1 MKNEYTMEFSSTDT
15 GKLKVALFYD
25 DKYQKSKTFPIL
37 VTKDELRN
45 PPPAL
50 EGMLLSLKKRF
61 NDLMIDFYESG
72 RSPLTLMF
80 QTQDKVQIP
89 IKYFESMYDYR
100 LKKWIGFI
108 DQDLTWGGITDEL
121 IANYHSFLVSENIA
135 TNTIKTYLFGLK
147 KALDTAKLKG
157 FKIDSQLYANIL
169 KPTTTQAISISIY
182 LTLDELKLMELVELS
197 AKLDA
202 VRVNFLIGAY
212 TGAPYSDFKEIKKS
226 DISSGAVKYISDKTG
241 KLTYVP
247 LHPSLPNLLARYKS
261 DISNSIM
268 NNLLPRI
275 GEIAGINS
283 IVTTI
288 RGDQKKEGMK
298 WQSIKS
304 STYKRT
310 FDINIELSGN
320 LDYIIEYKTHINS
333 TRIKDELQFLLDKD
347 LETKQLPIFSAEN
360 VISQVAEEEYLGT
373 IENKPQKPVKKAEMG
388 KDILSNQLDWIKS
401 AVKTKVQDHV
411 ENDNPFTLTKESPE
425 NILSFIM
432 QNFKNLSFFTLK
444 NEGSEN
450 IFSLGALTDSNSAF
464 TIDTDELS
472 KIEQETL
479 KSKEILSAIFGTD
492 DNNED
497 EKLSS
502 KNNQD
507 VNLRILALLLE
518 KKSWSRPDVER
529 ICKEN
534 NVIIGSTLEA
544 INDYSYHLIH
554 KIVIDE
560 ENEKI
565 YISTEYKEK
574 LLCPKI

>member
-15 GKLKVALFYD
+15 GKLKVSLFYD

-121 IANYHSFLVSENIA
+121 IANYHSFLESENIA
-135 TNTIKTYLFGLK
+135 TNTIRTYLFGLK

-157 FKIDSQLYANIL
+157 FKIDSQLYANVL

-247 LHPSLPNLLARYKS
+247 LHPSLPALLKRYKS
-261 DISNSIM
+261 DISIDQM
-268 NNLLPRI
+268 NRLLPRI

-288 RGDQKKEGMK
+288 RGDQKKEGPK
-298 WQSIKS
+298 WQFIKS
-304 STYKRT
+304 NTYRKT
-310 FDINIELSGN
+310 FDINSDLAGN
-320 LDYIIEYKTHINS
+320 LDYIIEHKTHMNS
-333 TRIKDELQFLLDKD
+333 TRINDELQLFVDKD
-347 LETKQLPIFSAEN
+347 PGTKRLQISATEK
-360 VISQVAEEEYLGT
+360 VISQEVEEELYSKEFLNP
-373 IENKPQKPVKKAEMG
+373 IEYRSQKPVKKEEQE
-388 KDILSNQLDWIKS
+388 KDVPFHQLNWIKS
-401 AVKTKVQDHV
+401 AIKTKIQDHV
-411 ENDNPFTLTKESPE
+411 EEAGNPFTISKELDE
-425 NILSFIM
+425 NILSLV
-432 QNFKNLSFFTLK
+432 KR
-444 NEGSEN
+444 
-450 IFSLGALTDSNSAF
+450 TDPNSVF
-464 TIDTDELS
+464 TIDIDELS
-472 KIEQETL
+472 KIEQDTIR
-479 KSKEILSAIFGTD
+479 SKEILSEVFGV
-492 DNNED
+492 ED
-497 EKLSS
+497 
-502 KNNQD
+502 KNKDEISVPKSNPD
-507 VNLRILALLLE
+507 INFKIMALLLTQTN
-518 KKSWSRPDVER
+518 WSRPDVER

-534 NVIIGSTLEA
+534 NVMIGSTLEA
-544 INDYSYHLIH
+544 INDYSYHLIN

-560 ENEKI
+560 EDEKI